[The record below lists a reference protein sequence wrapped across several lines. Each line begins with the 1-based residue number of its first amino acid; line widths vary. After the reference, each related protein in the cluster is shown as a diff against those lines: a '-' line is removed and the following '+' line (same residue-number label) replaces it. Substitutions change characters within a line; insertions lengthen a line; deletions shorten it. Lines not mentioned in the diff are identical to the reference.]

1 MTVPPPAGPA
11 GLVQGVLDRV
21 FAFMT
26 VPWKAAVVVLLIIL
40 IGVGWALWQERDRL
54 FFQPPP
60 ARAGLDL
67 ARMPAELTELL
78 HQTGADLDTVWAVDF
93 GHNAQTFVTAQQR
106 GGAAWIPSPRR
117 LPLILDTSDSKGVV
131 TLLHGLGLCGDPAS
145 KPSLLL
151 QRFAADGMVRA
162 CIVAIRSPRGEAL
175 GLIYFGWRHALD
187 KPHED
192 AALAAARDTAA
203 DLVR

>member
-40 IGVGWALWQERDRL
+40 IGVGWAVWQERDRL
-54 FFQPPP
+54 FFQPAP
-60 ARAGLDL
+60 AHAALDL
-67 ARMPAELTELL
+67 AHMPAELTELL

-106 GGAAWIPSPRR
+106 GGAAWIPAPRR
-117 LPLILDTSDSKGVV
+117 LPLILETSDPKSVV
-131 TLLHGLGLCGDPAS
+131 ALLHGLGLCGDPAHW
-145 KPSLLL
+145 PSLLL
-151 QRFAADGMVRA
+151 QRLAAGGMSRA
-162 CIVAIRSPRGEAL
+162 CIVPIRPPRGDAL
-175 GLIYFGWRHALD
+175 GLIYIAWRHALD

-203 DLVR
+203 ELVR